1 MPIISVLRRW
11 KQEDQEFEGILGYI
25 SSVSQLGLP
34 ETLVKKRRKK
44 QRRRKRK
51 RMSRRKKGGEGGE
64 KRRKKGREGRQFF
77 DPLQTPLDRGRFP
90 HLSALPCDSLT

>member
-11 KQEDQEFEGILGYI
+11 KWEDQKFEGILGYI
-25 SSVSQLGLP
+25 SSVSQPGLP

-44 QRRRKRK
+44 K
-51 RMSRRKKGGEGGE
+51 RMSRRRKGGEGGE

-77 DPLQTPLDRGRFP
+77 DPLQAPLGRGCFP
-90 HLSALPCDSLT
+90 HISALPCNSLT